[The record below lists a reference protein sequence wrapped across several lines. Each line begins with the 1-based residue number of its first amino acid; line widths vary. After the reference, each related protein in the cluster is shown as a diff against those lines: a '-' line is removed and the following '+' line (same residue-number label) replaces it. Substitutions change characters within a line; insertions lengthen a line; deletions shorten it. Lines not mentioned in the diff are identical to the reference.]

1 MVSNTVLWG
10 ECSKNEDDEMAV
22 WNKARVEDNGLD
34 ESNYDA
40 YYRVRP
46 FFFAGFDRIK
56 MYAALLIP
64 LQKIFYLVASSY
76 HLVATR

>member
-1 MVSNTVLWG
+1 
-10 ECSKNEDDEMAV
+10 
-22 WNKARVEDNGLD
+22 VEDNGLD

-46 FFFAGFDRIK
+46 FFAGFDRIK
-56 MYAALLIP
+56 MYAAPLIP